1 MRGSFTILHRS
12 EQWIGCFE
20 DAMTGLI
27 VENGP
32 VLQDRL
38 SMTLSLPVFPPRW
51 WNDQD
56 NACAALVAGGVYGVV
71 LI

>member
-1 MRGSFTILHRS
+1 
-12 EQWIGCFE
+12 
-20 DAMTGLI
+20 MTGLI

-38 SMTLSLPVFPPRW
+38 SMTLSLPMFPPRW